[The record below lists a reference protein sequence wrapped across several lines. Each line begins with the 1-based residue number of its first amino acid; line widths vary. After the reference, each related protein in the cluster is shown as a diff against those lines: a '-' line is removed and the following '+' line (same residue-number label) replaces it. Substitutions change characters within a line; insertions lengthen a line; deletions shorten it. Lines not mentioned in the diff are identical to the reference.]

1 MMKRVKKVFAVIT
14 AALTALACSVTAFA
28 DIDREAI
35 INAWFKYEY
44 EAQHS
49 ETVYEHI
56 IGKQLP
62 ISENPL
68 VAVDYEWIR
77 QSVALIDDDTLKKI
91 YPNENSSLRYLSNTF
106 SNIYD
111 YHGIEKGITLLYDY
125 GIEGYE
131 DDVFL
136 ISRSSNELLNAE
148 KYRRVVF
155 IDNGD
160 SFTLQTE
167 DGTEQLGTYK
177 KVYGFDT
184 DEDIGYSGDLDG
196 YSGGG
201 GTGGGSADGNAYL
214 SGENTSGNDNT
225 TPVGA
230 GSRTTSN
237 APNTAS
243 GISEKNDKT
252 TSIVSGNN
260 APVTP
265 EVVSAVDA
273 AKSSKEAELDTETE
287 LTTTVTAAPAA
298 KKRFPIW
305 IILVLLI
312 GTGAFLFVK
321 KKSKKSN

>member
-1 MMKRVKKVFAVIT
+1 MKKIRRILAVLT
-14 AALTALACSVTAFA
+14 AAFTALSCTVTAFA
-28 DIDREAI
+28 EVDREAI
-35 INAWFKYEY
+35 INAWFKYDY

-56 IGKQLP
+56 MGKQLP
-62 ISENPL
+62 ISDNPL
-68 VAVDYEWIR
+68 AAVDYEWIR

-91 YPNENSSLRYLSNTF
+91 YPDEKSSLRYLSNTF
-106 SNIYD
+106 SNVYD

-131 DDVFL
+131 DDIFL

-184 DEDIGYSGDLDG
+184 DEDIGYSGDPEG
-196 YSGGG
+196 YSGG
-201 GTGGGSADGNAYL
+201 GTGGGSAGGNAN
-214 SGENTSGNDNT
+214 SPEENTSGNDNT

-230 GSRTTSN
+230 GSRTTS
-237 APNTAS
+237 TS
-243 GISEKNDKT
+243 RISSDSSESEKSTKT
-252 TSIVSGNN
+252 TSVVSGNN

-273 AKSSKEAELDTETE
+273 AKSAKEAELDTETE

-312 GTGAFLFVK
+312 GAVAFLFVK